1 MAAKIR
7 KRGQMAIWV
16 IVALIIVISIGILLL
31 AGNKKKIDTFV
42 QETYDVEPY
51 IERCARQ
58 AVRETLTQM
67 IPYGGFLKPKSYKQ
81 YNGMNITYLCENI
94 GNFEPCI
101 SQHPVL
107 LEEIRQELR
116 QAIEPLIDECFLD
129 MKDVLEERAI
139 TVSLGTLDFD
149 VALGAQQINL
159 NIERSVII
167 KDRETTR
174 TFDRFDVSV
183 VHPTYDLANVAIEI
197 SSQEAKYCYFE
208 YVGYMILHPEF
219 DIQKTALSDSTKIY
233 TIKDIRTEEV
243 MRIATR
249 SCAIPP
255 GV

>member
-58 AVRETLTQM
+58 
-67 IPYGGFLKPKSYKQ
+67 
-81 YNGMNITYLCENI
+81 
-94 GNFEPCI
+94 
-101 SQHPVL
+101 PVL

-159 NIERSVII
+159 NI
-167 KDRETTR
+167 
-174 TFDRFDVSV
+174 
-183 VHPTYDLANVAIEI
+183 
-197 SSQEAKYCYFE
+197 
-208 YVGYMILHPEF
+208 
-219 DIQKTALSDSTKIY
+219 
-233 TIKDIRTEEV
+233 
-243 MRIATR
+243 
-249 SCAIPP
+249 
-255 GV
+255 